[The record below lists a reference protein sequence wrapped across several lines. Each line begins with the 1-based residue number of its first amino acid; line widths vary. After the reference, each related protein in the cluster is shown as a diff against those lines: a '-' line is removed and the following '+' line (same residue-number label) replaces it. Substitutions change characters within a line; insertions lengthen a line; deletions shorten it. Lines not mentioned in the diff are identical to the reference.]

1 VVAQQA
7 GYTSWLPALLP
18 GVGFLDIT
26 SPSGITVALNGAVLA
41 SPSPSPAPPPPPAAE
56 VSNTL
61 ALIIGLSV
69 GGGVL
74 LCILAAAVAV
84 AQLRLVQAAAQAGAQ
99 EPPKA
104 PQQLRLQAPPP
115 QLRLQ
120 APPPQLRLQA
130 PPQQLQLQAPPQP
143 SPQARPAPA
152 AVRAPSP
159 LRISDA
165 PSPLRLPP
173 MLNILLRRKGALT
186 ASGALARQVS
196 ITESEYDAM
205 GVDGFN
211 LLLAAGALVEGQEVV
226 GEGAQEPQADGRLAL
241 HIYDE

>member
-1 VVAQQA
+1 M
-7 GYTSWLPALLP
+7 
-18 GVGFLDIT
+18 
-26 SPSGITVALNGAVLA
+26 
-41 SPSPSPAPPPPPAAE
+41 
-56 VSNTL
+56 
-61 ALIIGLSV
+61 
-69 GGGVL
+69 GGGALV
-74 LCILAAAVAV
+74 CILAAAVAV
-84 AQLRLVQAAAQAGAQ
+84 AQLRLVQAAALAGAQAGAQ

-120 APPPQLRLQA
+120 APPPQL
-130 PPQQLQLQAPPQP
+130 QLQAPPQP
-143 SPQARPAPA
+143 SPQSRPAPA

-186 ASGALARQVS
+186 ASGALARQIS
-196 ITESEYDAM
+196 LTESEYDAM

-226 GEGAQEPQADGRLAL
+226 EEGTPQAEGKLAL
-241 HIYDE
+241 HIYDM